1 MGATLPHSIYIS
13 AQQHYGCLMCGRC
26 CRRFHVLLRPDEI
39 ERLSK
44 LDWGDEENVPSDFSH
59 VINGFPYFRRKPEDG
74 ACVFLDDAGVCRMH
88 RRFGFDK
95 KAMTCRGYPFN
106 IVSTFHGEVSVLARM
121 DCPAVL
127 LDNGEPIR
135 NQKKDIERLVSE
147 LHFGK
152 GFTERQ
158 LQGMDKQAVL
168 SFRDSLQG
176 ILDDESLNMRDC
188 ALMLM
193 SLCKRAEQLG
203 GIFLSDSQ
211 TMREVYPSL
220 LKSLRDDLPE
230 LPKYGL
236 GLYAK
241 LIFRQLLGFYAR
253 RDEEILDT
261 GIRTRIRMAWNM
273 ARVCLGGG
281 NLANFGYEHPDCL
294 VRKAALFNN
303 APLNVSRDVWRTYRK
318 FLSVRFECLQF
329 FGVSYYSTDIFSGLK
344 ALVLTYPLAVA
355 FAKIKARSKG
365 SDSISEEDVQY
376 AVSAIDHCHGR
387 SPALRFSNV
396 RFRER
401 ALFNSYSELVFAL
414 SGE

>member
-26 CRRFHVLLRPDEI
+26 CRRFHVLLRPEEI
-39 ERLSK
+39 ERISK

-59 VINGFPYFRRKPEDG
+59 VINGYPYFRRKPDDG

-88 RRFGFDK
+88 RRFGFDR
-95 KAMTCRGYPFN
+95 KALTCRGYPFN
-106 IVSTFHGEVSVLARM
+106 IVSTFPGEISVLARM

-127 LDNGEPIR
+127 LDNGAPIR
-135 NQKKDIERLVSE
+135 SQKRDIERLVSE

-158 LQGMDKQAVL
+158 LQGMDKPAVIA
-168 SFRDSLQG
+168 FRDVMQDILEDDSLDMSQ
-176 ILDDESLNMRDC
+176 C

-203 GIFLSDSQ
+203 GVFLSDMP
-211 TMREVYPSL
+211 TMREVYPSM
-220 LKSLRDDLPE
+220 LKSLRDDIPE

-236 GLYAK
+236 GTYAK
-241 LIFRQLLGFYAR
+241 LMFRQLLGFYCR

-261 GIRTRIRMAWNM
+261 GIKSRLRMAWNM

-281 NLANFGYEHPDCL
+281 NLARFGYEHPDFPL
-294 VRKAALFNN
+294 RKAMLF
-303 APLNVSRDVWRTYRK
+303 SRRPQDKSRETWKTYRK

-329 FGVSYYSTDIFSGLK
+329 FGVSYYSTDIFTGLK
-344 ALVLTYPLAVA
+344 ALLLTYPLALA
-355 FAKIKARSKG
+355 LAQIKSCSRGVDEIAA
-365 SDSISEEDVQY
+365 EDVQY

-401 ALFNSYSELVFAL
+401 ALFNSYSEIVFAL

>member
-1 MGATLPHSIYIS
+1 
-13 AQQHYGCLMCGRC
+13 MCGRC

-39 ERLSK
+39 KRLSK

-59 VINGFPYFRRKPEDG
+59 IINGYPYFRRRPEDG
-74 ACVFLDDAGVCRMH
+74 GCVFLDDAGVCRMH
-88 RRFGFDK
+88 SRFGFDK
-95 KAMTCRGYPFN
+95 KALTCRGYPFN
-106 IVSTFHGEVSVLARM
+106 VVSTFRGEVSVLARM

-127 LDNGEPIR
+127 LDHGEPIR
-135 NQKKDIERLVSE
+135 SQKRDIERLVSE
-147 LHFGK
+147 LRFGN

-158 LQGMDKQAVL
+158 LQGMDKPTVL
-168 SFRDSLQG
+168 AFRDKLQG
-176 ILDDESLNMRDC
+176 ILDDESMDMREC

-193 SLCKRAEQLG
+193 SLCKRGEQLG
-203 GIFLSDSQ
+203 GVFLSDHD
-211 TMREVYPSL
+211 TMREVYPSM
-220 LKSLRDDLPE
+220 LKSLREEVPE

-236 GLYAK
+236 GFYAK
-241 LIFRQLLGFYAR
+241 LIFRQLLGFYSR

-261 GIRTRIRMAWNM
+261 GVRTRLRMALNM

-281 NLANFGYEHPDCL
+281 NLSNFGYEHPDCL
-294 VRKAALFNN
+294 VRKAALFSNT
-303 APLNVSRDVWRTYRK
+303 PLDVSRDVWKTYRK

-329 FGVSYYSTDIFSGLK
+329 FGVSYYGTDIFSGLK
-344 ALVLTYPLAVA
+344 ALLLTYPLAIA
-355 FAKIKARSKG
+355 FAKIRAHSRG
-365 SDSISEEDVQY
+365 NDVVIAEDVQY

-401 ALFNSYSELVFAL
+401 ALFNSYPELVFAL

>member
-1 MGATLPHSIYIS
+1 
-13 AQQHYGCLMCGRC
+13 MCGRC

-39 ERLSK
+39 DRLSK
-44 LDWGDEENVPSDFSH
+44 LDWGDEADVPTDFTH
-59 VINGFPYFRRKPEDG
+59 VLNGFPYFKRKEDG
-74 ACVFLDDAGVCRMH
+74 GCVFLDDAGVCRMH

-95 KAMTCRGYPFN
+95 KALTCRGYPFN
-106 IVSTFHGEVSVLARM
+106 VVSTFAGEVSVLARM

-135 NQKKDIERLVSE
+135 NQKRDIERLVSE
-147 LHFGK
+147 LHFGN

-158 LQGMDKQAVL
+158 LQGMDKPAVL
-168 SFRDSLQG
+168 ALRDKMQG
-176 ILDDESLNMRDC
+176 ILDDETLDMSQC

-203 GIFLSDSQ
+203 GVFLSDHE
-211 TMREVYPSL
+211 TMREVYPSMM
-220 LKSLRDDLPE
+220 KSLRDDLPE

-236 GLYAK
+236 GFYAK
-241 LIFRQLLGFYAR
+241 LLFRQLLGFYSR

-261 GIRTRIRMAWNM
+261 GLKTRLRMAWNM

-281 NLANFGYEHPDCL
+281 NLARFGYEHPDYA
-294 VRKAALFNN
+294 VGKAVHFNN
-303 APLNVSRDVWRTYRK
+303 APRNLSRDVWRTYRK

-329 FGVSYYSTDIFSGLK
+329 FGVSYYGTDIFSGLK
-344 ALVLTYPLAVA
+344 ALLLTYPLAIA
-355 FAKIKARSKG
+355 FAEIKAHSRG
-365 SDSISEEDVQY
+365 AEEIGAEDVQY

-387 SPALRFSNV
+387 SPALRFKNI

-401 ALFNSYSELVFAL
+401 ALFNSFSELVFAL